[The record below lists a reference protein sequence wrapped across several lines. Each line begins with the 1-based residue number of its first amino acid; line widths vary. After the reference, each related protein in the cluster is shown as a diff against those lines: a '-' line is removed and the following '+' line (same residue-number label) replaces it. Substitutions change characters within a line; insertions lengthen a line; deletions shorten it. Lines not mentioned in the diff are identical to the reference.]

1 MQSKILKGALTAAV
15 TQDEYSTVFNKNES
29 FEGCCTWKKKH
40 EVFVI
45 SFMSCSRIRFLG
57 EFEVSFAS
65 KGVTN

>member
-45 SFMSCSRIRFLG
+45 SFVSCSRIW
-57 EFEVSFAS
+57 VSLKSLLPA
-65 KGVTN
+65 KGLQIKR